1 MAKGK
6 KSGGAFGTK
15 KYWAPSM
22 VGLQKGVTPI
32 NPPWWGEW
40 GGNRANVPVPDV
52 QPNYGLFDLPN
63 VQRPVWME
71 PDYGSIAFPNWQPSA
86 ATQSTPATSATVPG
100 TVANPEMRYF
110 NPYLQTAP
118 TGVRPPGGNQVPND
132 YVPLWNPWQDPVFQ
146 WENDMSGLSGEFREG
161 INPTDFDYYDQNFVW
176 DEEKYGPKEEWSSS
190 YHPLYYQGQKPDSL
204 NWLAGSSNGGNM
216 GSRGWRRPGRY
227 YIPDQQVTRAGPNGP
242 ITAERPKPP
251 PRRGETPNPEGN
263 NKNLT
268 IPAWVGSLVSWR
280 T

>member
-1 MAKGK
+1 MAAK
-6 KSGGAFGTK
+6 GTK
-15 KYWAPSM
+15 KTKST
-22 VGLQKGVTPI
+22 KGVTPI
-32 NPPWWGEW
+32 NPPWWGTW
-40 GGNRANVPVPDV
+40 GGNRANVPVPGPGFWDFNTPLGYN
-52 QPNYGLFDLPN
+52 PNGSPVTAPGIAPDIAPTATPTSAAPN
-63 VQRPVWME
+63 VPPYQPYDTGNVNIGDPAWYLRT
-71 PDYGSIAFPNWQPSA
+71 GSPNI
-86 ATQSTPATSATVPG
+86 
-100 TVANPEMRYF
+100 
-110 NPYLQTAP
+110 
-118 TGVRPPGGNQVPND
+118 PGGSQVPDD

-161 INPTDFDYYDQNFVW
+161 IDPTDFDYYDQNFVW
-176 DEEKYGPKEEWSSS
+176 DEDVYGKKEDWTSS
-190 YHPLYYQGQKPDSL
+190 YHPLYYQNKSAEPLQ
-204 NWLAGSSNGGNM
+204 WLAGSSNGGNM